1 MSRSID
7 RVRRP
12 DCPQARGPIH
22 RTRVGLLLRACLLSV
37 GLVLTGGAG
46 GQQGAAIESVTV
58 VSRPGGGAGTPVWV
72 IGDRIAIVVRYS
84 TDLPVQA
91 NATLKIE
98 LDGRGDGRAVT
109 RDAACGVDR
118 EDIRSLV
125 CAYTVAEG
133 DEGTGVSV
141 RARAGALTG
150 SGLPTTRFEQGDVHG
165 SADEVDGVRLALADD
180 GVRVRALD
188 ADGADVSGRGGARA
202 GEVLEVT
209 LRFADGE
216 EPQRAGGFGVY
227 LVLDNAR
234 RPMVRA
240 PGGAGEFAFR
250 YEVVPGDVARV
261 LTLELAGADV
271 LMDRNGNAGLAG
283 GEDVNAR
290 FSPGALRRVDT
301 QGPRIRAMRI
311 DGAPRSGA
319 YVADASI
326 DDADTDI
333 GFVVE
338 FSENVVAA
346 PGAVSLGVQ
355 VGSGT
360 GAPTRSVPCV
370 AAAAAALRC
379 TLAVEAGWEDPDGV
393 ATPDS
398 PLVFGA
404 TDLVDDLGNAADS
417 RFGAMRFPDHRIDTV
432 PPEIVRTG
440 VVTPDARAGEN
451 VGVEFT
457 FSEEVVQRSGRSRL
471 TLSIEGGAQ
480 AVPATF
486 VRLAG
491 RTLEFRYTLSQEDVD
506 GGEAGESREVSLG
519 RLDGP
524 FHDLHGNRVPTS
536 PGATE
541 VEYPLP
547 TPPVR
552 PLRLL
557 AEADRGDSV
566 FRGIER
572 TFLID
577 PPASGRYGLA
587 APNNRVSFGLLFGE
601 ATKFSGSVEFVFSIG
616 GTERRVSTIGG
627 SGTSLWTA
635 SYDIRPEDTGPIAAG
650 ELRLNPPSDV
660 LDLADNGYENPKGV
674 AQPRGNVVEREA
686 LHLPPLEG
694 PPAEVDT
701 EAPSVTGVT
710 FLPTPAPTRVGADGL
725 RYYGA
730 GETIEIQVSMSEAVR
745 VRKAGAA
752 AALTLLVD
760 GATDARASFREL
772 RGDRHL
778 IYEYTVK
785 PEHVDRTGI
794 GLGALSR
801 AAMGL
806 SVEDLAGN
814 PGEFDHG
821 AVASAAHRVDG
832 TLVGEGPGLRP
843 DGAQPIAP
851 VDAIARVVDASDR
864 PASGYHRA
872 GDGIE
877 IRIELDPPVTFT
889 TPLRL
894 LLAFDRGGH
903 GCAELEAQEP
913 PGEAVAWLSFRCRI
927 EAGDEDHDGVE
938 AGLSGGLTADGRA
951 VRLDAFA
958 LPSPLRVDARP
969 PRIEDVSI
977 TSEGGYVEGDE
988 VEVTVTISEPV
999 RVTAGAPFLPL
1010 RIGDAVR
1017 RASLVAPSSGEA
1029 DVFVFRYVVAAGDAD
1044 AVSVPA
1050 LVGGSFGAGAV
1061 VVDVGGNDLVV
1072 RHAGIG
1078 ALPAHVVDTTP
1089 PAVAALAITSRPAAG
1104 DGYRAGESID
1114 VTVRFDEA
1122 VALAGT
1128 PVLGISLGDLR
1139 RDAACVA
1146 NGPDALTCSYEV
1158 VEADFDADGIAIG
1171 RDALAGTLTD
1181 LLGNPAGVSHPAL
1194 PDDPLHKV
1202 YGAPPAV
1209 EAVIPAMR
1217 LAAGGQVRSV
1227 DLARVFRGALLSYS
1241 ASASDPSVVRV
1252 EVTGATLAVRSGVE
1266 GAATISVVARNPAGT
1281 AEATFSVEVATDALE
1296 TSVLNEALAAIG
1308 RGMLSGTGSVIASRF
1323 DLASPAVAIGGQPMT
1338 PVATSTAPAR
1348 RWGRQSPLDPN
1359 DMLSARGAR
1368 DDSRLDPVRLL
1379 TGSGFSMPLGVAG
1392 QASFGAWGAGDL
1404 RRFEGEPDSGTYD
1417 GHARAAYLGVDARG
1431 DKWLA
1436 GVSVSR
1442 TAADADY
1449 AFSGEVQGR
1458 GTLEMTLT
1466 GVHPYM
1472 RLQVGGATELWVIGG
1487 MGSGDADLERAHV
1500 DGADVGELSMAMAI
1514 GGLKRA
1520 LALDWA
1526 GASFALRGDAGF
1538 LTLETEGGAGALV
1551 GLSANVSRLRVALE
1565 AAWETDDMTPFAEVA
1580 GRFDGGDG
1588 LTGTG
1593 LELAGGVRLA
1603 RSASGFGLEARGR
1616 LLALHTGEGYRETG
1630 VSVTA
1635 SYEPHGNGRG
1645 VSLRLSPR
1653 WGGVADATDLFWSEA
1668 GGSGPAF
1675 GTRHHGPGQHR
1686 GWGVGAVLGYGL
1698 HFEAL
1703 PGLVTPFGEVDA
1715 AGDHGRR
1722 VRFGVRFSE
1731 VRAGRLLRMDAAVEH
1746 VGGGRHRT
1754 PEARFL
1760 TSAEARF

>member
-1 MSRSID
+1 MLGGFVAEPMKRGTMSRSVN
-7 RVRRP
+7 RGRRP
-12 DCPQARGPIH
+12 DCPQARCPAGRKH
-22 RTRVGLLLRACLLSV
+22 AGLLLRAFLLTL
-37 GLVLTGGAG
+37 GFVLTGVAG

-58 VSRPGGGAGTPVWV
+58 VSRPGGGAGSPVWV

-98 LDGRGDGRAVT
+98 LDAQGDGRAVT
-109 RDAACGVDR
+109 RDAACSVDR
-118 EDIRSLV
+118 DDLRSLA
-125 CAYTVAEG
+125 CTYTVAEG
-133 DEGTGVSV
+133 DEGAGVSV
-141 RARAGALTG
+141 RAGAGALTG
-150 SGLPTTRFEQGDVHG
+150 SGLPMTLFEQGDVHG
-165 SADEVDGVRLALADD
+165 SADEVDGVRLALADH

-188 ADGADVSGRGGARA
+188 SDGADVSGRGGARA

-209 LRFADGE
+209 LLFAGGE
-216 EPQRAGGFGVY
+216 KPRYSSGFGVH

-234 RPMVRA
+234 RPMTRA
-240 PGGAGEFAFR
+240 PGGAGEFTFR
-250 YEVVPGDVARV
+250 YEVVPGDAAAA
-261 LTLELAGADV
+261 LTLELAGTDA
-271 LMDRNGNAGLAG
+271 LTDRNGNARLAD
-283 GEDVNAR
+283 GEDVNVR
-290 FSPGALRRVDT
+290 FPPGALRRVDT

-311 DGAPRSGA
+311 DGTPRSGA

-333 GFVVE
+333 AFVVE

-355 VGSGT
+355 VGSGA
-360 GAPTRSVPCV
+360 GAPTRSAPCAV
-370 AAAAAALRC
+370 AGATALRC

-393 ATPDS
+393 ATPDN

-404 TDLVDDLGNAADS
+404 TDLVDELGNPADN
-417 RFGAMRFPDHRIDTV
+417 RFGAMRFPNHRIDAV
-432 PPEIVRTG
+432 PPEIVVTK

-457 FSEEVVQRSGRSRL
+457 FSEDVAQRSGQSRL
-471 TLSIEGGAQ
+471 ALSIEGGAQ
-480 AVPATF
+480 AALATF

-491 RTLEFRYTLSQEDVD
+491 RTVEFRYTLSPEDVD
-506 GGEAGESREVSLG
+506 GGEAGEAREVALG

-524 FHDLHGNRVPTS
+524 FHDLYGNRVPTS

-541 VEYPLP
+541 VEFPPP

-557 AEADRGDSV
+557 AEADRGDSA

-601 ATKFSGSVEFVFSIG
+601 ATRFSGTVEFVFSIG
-616 GTERRVSTIGG
+616 GAERRVVAIGG

-635 SYDIRPEDTGPIAAG
+635 SYDIRPEDTGAIAAG
-650 ELRLNPPSDV
+650 ELRLKPPSDV
-660 LDLADNGYENPKGV
+660 LDLADNGYENPEGV
-674 AQPRGNVVEREA
+674 TQPRGNVVVREA

-694 PPAEVDT
+694 PPAQVDT
-701 EAPSVTGVT
+701 EAPSVTGVR
-710 FLPTPAPTRVGADGL
+710 FLANPAPIRVGADGR

-730 GETIEIQVSMSEAVR
+730 GETIEIEVSMSEAVR
-745 VRKAGAA
+745 VRKAGDT

-760 GATDARASFREL
+760 GAMDARASFREL

-814 PGEFDHG
+814 PGAFDHG

-832 TLVGEGPGLRP
+832 TLGGEGPGVPP
-843 DGAQPIAP
+843 DGSQPVAP

-872 GDGIE
+872 GDWIE
-877 IRIELDPPVTFT
+877 IRIEFDPPVTFA
-889 TPLRL
+889 TPPRL
-894 LLAFDRGGH
+894 LLDFDRGGH
-903 GCAELEAQEP
+903 GCAELQAQEP
-913 PGEAVAWLSFRCRI
+913 AGEAVGWLTFRCRI
-927 EAGDEDHDGVE
+927 EAGDEDHDGVA
-938 AGLSGGLTADGRA
+938 AGLSGQLTAGGRV
-951 VRLDAFA
+951 VRVDAFA
-958 LPSPLRVDARP
+958 LPFALRVDARP
-969 PRIEDVSI
+969 PGIEGVSL
-977 TSEGGYVEGDE
+977 TSEGPYVEGDE
-988 VEVTVTISEPV
+988 VEVGVTFSEPV
-999 RVTAGAPFLPL
+999 RVGAGAPSLPL
-1010 RIGDAVR
+1010 RIGNAVR

-1029 DVFVFRYVVAAGDAD
+1029 DVFVFRYVAAAGDAD
-1044 AVSVPA
+1044 ADGVSVPA
-1050 LVGGSFGAGAV
+1050 LEGGSFGVGAV
-1061 VVDVGGNDLVV
+1061 VVDVGGNELVV

-1078 ALPAHVVDTTP
+1078 GAPAHVVDTTP
-1089 PAVAALAITSRPAAG
+1089 PAVAELAIASRPAAG
-1104 DGYRAGESID
+1104 DAYRAGESIN

-1128 PVLGISLGDLR
+1128 PVLALSLGDAR

-1146 NGPDALTCSYEV
+1146 NGPDALACSYEV
-1158 VEADFDADGIAIG
+1158 VEADFDADGVAVG
-1171 RDALAGTLTD
+1171 RDALTGTLTD

-1209 EAVIPAMR
+1209 EAVIPAMH

-1227 DLARVFRGALLSYS
+1227 DLARAFRGALLSYS

-1252 EVTGATLAVRSGVE
+1252 EVTGAALTVRSGAE
-1266 GAATISVVARNPAGT
+1266 GSATVSVVARNPAGT
-1281 AEATFSVEVATDALE
+1281 AEATFSVEVATDAVE

-1308 RGMLSGTGSVIASRF
+1308 RGMLSGAGSVIASRF
-1323 DLASPAVAIGGQPMT
+1323 DLASPAVTLAGQPIT
-1338 PVATSTAPAR
+1338 QAATSTTEAR
-1348 RWGRQSPLDPN
+1348 RWCRQNPLDAN
-1359 DMLSARGAR
+1359 ETFSACGVRHA
-1368 DDSRLDPVRLL
+1368 SPLDPVRLL
-1379 TGSGFSMPLGVAG
+1379 AGSGFSMPLAG
-1392 QASFGAWGAGDL
+1392 TDQASFGAWGAGDL
-1404 RRFEGEPDSGTYD
+1404 RSFEGEPDSGTYD
-1417 GHARAAYLGVDARG
+1417 GHSTAAYLGVDARG
-1431 DKWLA
+1431 GNWLA

-1442 TAADADY
+1442 AAADVDY
-1449 AFSGEVQGR
+1449 AFSGDVQGR
-1458 GTLEMTLT
+1458 GTLVTTLT

-1487 MGSGDADLERAHV
+1487 FGSGGADLERAHV
-1500 DGADVGELSMAMAI
+1500 DGADVGDLSMAMAI

-1526 GASFALRGDAGF
+1526 GASLALRGDAGF
-1538 LTLETEGGAGALV
+1538 LTLHTEGSGALV
-1551 GLSANVSRLRVALE
+1551 SLSADVSRLRVALE
-1565 AAWETDDMTPFAEVA
+1565 AAWDTDGMTPFAEIA

-1593 LELAGGVRLA
+1593 LELAGGVRLV
-1603 RSASGFGLEARGR
+1603 RSASGFGLEAKGR
-1616 LLALHTGEGYRETG
+1616 LLALHTGEGYRGERRQR
-1630 VSVTA
+1630 
-1635 SYEPHGNGRG
+1635 NGE
-1645 VSLRLSPR
+1645 LR
-1653 WGGVADATDLFWSEA
+1653 ATW
-1668 GGSGPAF
+1668 
-1675 GTRHHGPGQHR
+1675 Q
-1686 GWGVGAVLGYGL
+1686 
-1698 HFEAL
+1698 
-1703 PGLVTPFGEVDA
+1703 
-1715 AGDHGRR
+1715 
-1722 VRFGVRFSE
+1722 
-1731 VRAGRLLRMDAAVEH
+1731 RAGREPTPLAPGGAGWLTPRTCSGPRQAVPGLPSVH
-1746 VGGGRHRT
+1746 GPMGPANSAVGASVPLSDTAFVSSPCLG
-1754 PEARFL
+1754 
-1760 TSAEARF
+1760 S